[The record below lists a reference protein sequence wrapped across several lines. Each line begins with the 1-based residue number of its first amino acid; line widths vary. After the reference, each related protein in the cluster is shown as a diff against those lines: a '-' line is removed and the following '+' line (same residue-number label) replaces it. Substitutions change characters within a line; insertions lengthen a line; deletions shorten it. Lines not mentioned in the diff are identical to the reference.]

1 MTDQDKN
8 FNYAALINREMEI
21 LDYKSMMKQ
30 KMEEGRE
37 EGNEEATI
45 KHLICL
51 IKKKNF
57 SVEEALT
64 TLDIPED
71 QWESIKAKLK

>member
-37 EGNEEATI
+37 EGSEEATI

-64 TLDIPED
+64 TLEISND
-71 QWESIKAKLK
+71 Q

>member
-37 EGNEEATI
+37 EGSEEATI

>member
-1 MTDQDKN
+1 MSFFTEYN
-8 FNYAALINREMEI
+8 EEYT
-21 LDYKSMMKQ
+21 MKLF
-30 KMEEGRE
+30 KEEGRE
-37 EGNEEATI
+37 EGSEEATI

>member
-1 MTDQDKN
+1 MTDQDKKY
-8 FNYAALINREMEI
+8 NYAALINREMEI

-30 KMEEGRE
+30 KLEEGRE
-37 EGNEEATI
+37 EGSEEATI

-64 TLDIPED
+64 TLEISND
-71 QWESIKAKLK
+71 Q

>member
-37 EGNEEATI
+37 EGSEEATI
-45 KHLICL
+45 KHIRGL
-51 IKKKNF
+51 IKNKT
-57 SVEEALT
+57 SV
-64 TLDIPED
+64 
-71 QWESIKAKLK
+71 

>member
-1 MTDQDKN
+1 MPDQDEKY
-8 FNYAALINREMEI
+8 NYAALINREMEI

-30 KMEEGRE
+30 KLEEGS
-37 EGNEEATI
+37 EEATI

-64 TLDIPED
+64 TLEISND
-71 QWESIKAKLK
+71 Q